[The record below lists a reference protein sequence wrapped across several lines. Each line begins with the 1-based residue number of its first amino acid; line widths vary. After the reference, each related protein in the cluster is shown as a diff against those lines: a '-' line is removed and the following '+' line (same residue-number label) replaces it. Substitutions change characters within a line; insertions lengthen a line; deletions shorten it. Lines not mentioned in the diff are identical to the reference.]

1 MRAPFDA
8 IQSVGVFQGAFL
20 AAIPDYIPH
29 AHNTDQ
35 TIRQNL
41 TLVLFYN
48 IAAVP
53 LPFWGCVTPLIAPFA
68 TSSSSILVIV
78 DALQLG
84 HSRHS

>member
-1 MRAPFDA
+1 MRAPFDV

-41 TLVLFYN
+41 TLALFYN

-53 LPFWGCVTPLIAPFA
+53 LPF
-68 TSSSSILVIV
+68 
-78 DALQLG
+78 
-84 HSRHS
+84 